1 MARRLTRAERPH
13 DDPPSRHLE
22 ALRGRRQTWIEVD
35 LDALAWNLRIVRG
48 HLSTRCRI
56 LAVVKADAYGHGA
69 IPVCRRL
76 EAEGVD
82 GLGVATTEEGLG
94 LREAGVATP
103 ILVLGPADRDQI
115 AAMIESSLTPAI
127 STPASLDAVVAESTR
142 CAARIP
148 IHLKVDTGMGRLGLL
163 PEQVTAA
170 LATLERARDHV
181 LLEGI
186 FTHLACADDPDD
198 PFTRKQLEC
207 FDAILA
213 RVRGA
218 GFKPQVVHAANS
230 GAILHHPD
238 AWFDT
243 VRPGILLYGAHPS
256 PRARRLDLRPV
267 LSFRS
272 RLVQVKDL
280 PSGSSVG
287 YGRAFV
293 TRRPGP
299 IGIVPAGYAD
309 GLSRALADTGG
320 ALVAGPLVPYA
331 GRISMDYATLD
342 LASVPGAREGDE
354 VVLLGRQQEQIISA
368 DSFASWAG
376 TIPYEALCGIGP
388 RVPRLY
394 LQAGALCEGS

>member
-1 MARRLTRAERPH
+1 MARRLTRADHPS
-13 DDPPSRHLE
+13 DPPLPRHRD

-35 LDALAWNLRIVRG
+35 LDALAWNLKAVAG
-48 HLSTRCRI
+48 HLSSRCRI

-76 EAEGVD
+76 EAEGVNA
-82 GLGVATTEEGLG
+82 LGVATTEEGLA
-94 LREAGVATP
+94 LREAGIATP

-115 AAMIESSLTPAI
+115 AAMIEAALTPAI
-127 STPASLDAVVAESTR
+127 STPASLDAVIAEASQR
-142 CAARIP
+142 DGRIP

-163 PEQVTAA
+163 PEQVPHALAA
-170 LATLERARDHV
+170 LDRARDRV

-186 FTHLACADDPDD
+186 FTHLACADDPED
-198 PFTRKQLEC
+198 PFTQTQIEC
-207 FDAILA
+207 FDGVLA
-213 RVRGA
+213 RVRDA

-230 GAILHHPD
+230 GAILHYPD

-256 PRARRLDLRPV
+256 PRSRRLDLKPV

-272 RLVQVKDL
+272 RLVQVKEL

-287 YGRAFV
+287 YSRAFV

-320 ALVAGPLVPYA
+320 ALVAGHLVPYA

-342 LASVPGAREGDE
+342 LASVPDAREGDE
-354 VVLLGRQQEQIISA
+354 VVLLGRQLEQTISA

>member
-1 MARRLTRAERPH
+1 LSAERPS
-13 DDPPSRHLE
+13 DAPPRDRQ

-35 LDALAWNLRIVRG
+35 LDALAWNLKVVRA
-48 HLSTRCRI
+48 HLSSRCRI

-69 IPVCRRL
+69 IPVCRKL
-76 EAEGVD
+76 ASEGVD
-82 GLGVATTEEGLG
+82 ALGVATTEEGVT
-94 LREAGVATP
+94 LRAAGVATP
-103 ILVLGPADRDQI
+103 ILVLGPADREQI
-115 AAMIESSLTPAI
+115 ASMVESALTPAI
-127 STPASLDAVVAESTR
+127 STPASLDAVVAE
-142 CAARIP
+142 AARRDGRIP

-163 PEQVTAA
+163 PDQMAGA

-198 PFTRKQLEC
+198 PFTRGQLEC
-207 FDAILA
+207 FDGILA
-213 RVRGA
+213 RVREA
-218 GFKPQVVHAANS
+218 GFRPQSVHAANS
-230 GAILHHPD
+230 GAILHYPES
-238 AWFDT
+238 WFDT

-267 LSFRS
+267 ISFRS
-272 RLVQVKDL
+272 RLVQVKEL
-280 PSGSSVG
+280 PAGSSVG
-287 YGRAFV
+287 YGRAYV

-309 GLSRALADTGG
+309 GLSRALAETGG
-320 ALVAGPLVPYA
+320 ALVAGRLVPYA

-354 VVLLGRQQEQIISA
+354 VVLLGRQQDQIITA
-368 DSFASWAG
+368 DAFASWAG

-394 LQAGALCEGS
+394 LQAGVLCEGS

>member
-1 MARRLTRAERPH
+1 MARRLSADHSLDAPF
-13 DDPPSRHLE
+13 PRHRD

-35 LDALAWNLRIVRG
+35 LDALAWNLKAVQG
-48 HLSTRCRI
+48 HLSSRCRI

-76 EAEGVD
+76 EAEGVNAF
-82 GLGVATTEEGLG
+82 GVATTEEGLT
-94 LREAGVATP
+94 LRDAGIAAP
-103 ILVLGPADRDQI
+103 ILVLGPSDRDQI
-115 AAMIESSLTPAI
+115 DAMIEASLTPAI
-127 STPASLDAVVAESTR
+127 STPASLDAVIAEASR
-142 CAARIP
+142 RDSRIP

-163 PEQVTAA
+163 PEQVTHALAA
-170 LATLERARDHV
+170 LDRARDRV

-186 FTHLACADDPDD
+186 FTHLACADDPEDH
-198 PFTRKQLEC
+198 FTQTQIEC
-207 FDAILA
+207 FDGVLA
-213 RVRGA
+213 RVRDA

-230 GAILHHPD
+230 GAILHYPD

-256 PRARRLDLRPV
+256 PRSRRLDLKPV

-272 RLVQVKDL
+272 RLVQVKEL
-280 PSGSSVG
+280 PSGSAVG

-320 ALVAGPLVPYA
+320 ALVAGHLVPYA

-342 LASVPGAREGDE
+342 LASVPDAREGDE
-354 VVLLGRQQEQIISA
+354 VVLLGRQLEQTISA